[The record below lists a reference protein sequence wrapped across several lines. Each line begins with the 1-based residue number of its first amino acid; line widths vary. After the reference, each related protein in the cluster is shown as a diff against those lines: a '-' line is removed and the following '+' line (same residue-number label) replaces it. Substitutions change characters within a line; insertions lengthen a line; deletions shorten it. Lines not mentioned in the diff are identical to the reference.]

1 MKKRKQRYTSE
12 GLKEA
17 LDLVE
22 SGGSFSD
29 ACRGTSLNKSIIA
42 REMRKRHNAKSK
54 KNIDKARE
62 ENFRDF
68 LERYEALQH
77 KE

>member
-1 MKKRKQRYTSE
+1 MNKKNQRYTKE
-12 GLKEA
+12 MLEEA

-22 SGGSFSD
+22 SGGTYSD

-42 REMRKRHNAKSK
+42 REMRKRHNAKGK
-54 KNIDKARE
+54 KNIEKANE
-62 ENFRDF
+62 KSFRTF
-68 LERYEALQH
+68 LELYEALEH